1 MSSLALPGKRIFSC
15 FWSWWQRACNPVLSR
30 SYGSFKIVQ
39 NWFKGRNFL
48 FPYQAVTGYELPIG
62 RGYKLEQETFLQ
74 LLRAVPSEGISHE
87 PSATGWVPRPSRE
100 EWGKGQSSAQL
111 PRRVVLKNVLNIGQL
126 QSFPM
131 LVRSCLK
138 SCMLQLGRLQ
148 SMGLQRVRHDWMT
161 KHSTWLQQY
170 VNQELADIQTGFR
183 KGSGI
188 RDQIANIHWITEK
201 AREFRKKST
210 FALLTIPE
218 ALTVWITTNCG
229 KILRRWEY
237 QTTWPASWEIS
248 MQVKK
253 KQNWIWNN
261 SLAPNQERSTSRLY
275 TVTMLI

>member
-1 MSSLALPGKRIFSC
+1 MTLSKRGTQYISKSGRLSSGHR
-15 FWSWWQRACNPVLSR
+15 
-30 SYGSFKIVQ
+30 
-39 NWFKGRNFL
+39 
-48 FPYQAVTGYELPIG
+48 T
-62 RGYKLEQETFLQ
+62 
-74 LLRAVPSEGISHE
+74 
-87 PSATGWVPRPSRE
+87 
-100 EWGKGQSSAQL
+100 GKGQSSSQL

-201 AREFRKKST
+201 AREFWKNIYLCFINYTKA
-210 FALLTIPE
+210 FDCVNHKEQWKVL
-218 ALTVWITTNCG
+218 
-229 KILRRWEY
+229 KRWEY
-237 QTTWPASWEIS
+237 ETILSVSWETC
-248 MQVKK
+248 MQIK
-253 KQNWIWNN
+253 KQQLELCMEQLIGSWMREEYDRDVCCHPVY
-261 SLAPNQERSTSRLY
+261 LTYMPSTSREMPSWMNYKLESR
-275 TVTMLI
+275 